1 MNMKKRILFIVLA
14 AFVANTLVASDQFTL
29 NCRIDSISSGS
40 AVLSYKTFIDNQFKK
55 QEFTSEIKEGHFQF
69 EGELKEPINAELN
82 IGKIRI
88 TLYIEPARMELFIP
102 KTHPDKFVLKGSK
115 VQEDEEQYL
124 LDSKDQNDMAGKIY
138 EQGQKMDQQIKNTL
152 EIDPNYKKL
161 VEQRKSLS
169 SQSDSAFALLD
180 KKRIAYIKSH
190 PNSFHSVVDKSFIY
204 LLKLKAATPDSVRIL
219 FNNMSEAVRLSTAG
233 RETDIYIK
241 TREDKNTRIGKMAP
255 DFNTPDVNGKLVKL
269 SDFRGKSYVLLDFW
283 ASWCVPC
290 VKSIPHMKTLYAKY
304 HDKGFEIIS
313 ITKDDSRKDWVNAIR
328 KHDIA
333 CWYQVATVQ
342 NIEKA
347 SQGYVDQENISEK
360 YPTNSIPQYL
370 LIDKAGKIIAKWEGY
385 SEENEKD
392 QDRVLKEIFG
402 E

>member
-14 AFVANTLVASDQFTL
+14 AFVANTLVAADHFTL
-29 NCRIDSISSGS
+29 NCKIDSISSGS

-55 QEFTSEIKEGHFQF
+55 QEFTSEIKQGQFRF

-88 TLYIEPARMELFIP
+88 TLYIEPAKMELFIP
-102 KTHPDKFVLKGSK
+102 KAHPEKYVLKGSK
-115 VQEDEEQYL
+115 VQNDEEQYL
-124 LDSKDQNDMAGKIY
+124 LDSKDVYDVDCRIY
-138 EQGQKMDQQIKNTL
+138 EQGQKIDKQIETTPKT
-152 EIDPNYKKL
+152 DPNYAKL
-161 VEQRKSLS
+161 IEKRKINS
-169 SQSDSAFALLD
+169 SQEDSVSALLY
-180 KKRIAYIKSH
+180 KKRIAYIRSH
-190 PNSFHSVVDKSFIY
+190 PNSFQPVVDKSFVY
-204 LLKLKAATPDSVRIL
+204 LLIFKAITPDSARIL

-233 RETDIYIK
+233 RETDLYIK
-241 TREDKNTRIGKMAP
+241 TREDKNTLIGKMAP
-255 DFNTPDVNGKLVKL
+255 DFNTPDMNGKLVKL

-290 VKSIPHMKTLYAKY
+290 VKSIPHLKTLYTKY

-313 ITKDDSRKDWVNAIR
+313 ITKDASRKDWINAIR

-333 CWYQVATVQ
+333 RWYQISTVQ

-347 SQGYVDQENISEK
+347 SQGYIDPNNISEK
-360 YPTNSIPQYL
+360 YPTGAVPLYI
-370 LIDKAGKIIAKWEGY
+370 LIDKAGKIIGIWNNG
-385 SEENEKD
+385 SEENEKE
-392 QDRVLKEIFG
+392 QDNMLKEIFG